1 MVFGVKTTA
10 KHNGMDMGVKV
21 HFTPPGMENAD
32 ISDVCTEIF
41 AVGSQFPQCI
51 GRCVIQSII
60 QKLLIAV
67 DDWIQFLRDSEDY
80 MEVWRF
86 QYIFPT
92 GVYPLFLWELL
103 AHGTA
108 PVTAGIIVSGN
119 TAAFFTHTYV
129 DAKSTCFAV
138 PDVIGCFSLSR
149 GQFMSFRI
157 LRIKA
162 VEHILN
168 YTGGAH
174 ASPPLFRS

>member
-1 MVFGVKTTA
+1 MVLGVKTTA

-92 GVYPLFLWELL
+92 GVHPLFLWELL

-108 PVTAGIIVSGN
+108 PVAAGIIVDRN
-119 TAAFFTHTYV
+119 TATVFTGTDV
-129 DAKSTCFAV
+129 DAESASFTV
-138 PDVIGCFSLSR
+138 HDMISCFSLDCR
-149 GQFMSFRI
+149 YGVI
-157 LRIKA
+157 LFKIRIKA
-162 VEHILN
+162 VKDL
-168 YTGGAH
+168 
-174 ASPPLFRS
+174 

>member
-1 MVFGVKTTA
+1 
-10 KHNGMDMGVKV
+10 
-21 HFTPPGMENAD
+21 MENAD

-92 GVYPLFLWELL
+92 GVYPLFLWKLL

-108 PVTAGIIVSGN
+108 PVTAGIIVDGN
-119 TAAFFTHTYV
+119 TAALFTHTNV

-138 PDVIGCFSLSR
+138 PDVISHLPLSCR
-149 GQFMSFRI
+149 QDMLFFIGRV
-157 LRIKA
+157 KT
-162 VEHILN
+162 VKDILN
-168 YTGGAH
+168 STFAAH
-174 ASPPLFRS
+174 ASPPSGMSNGLRMPRSVLLLR